1 MQLNEGMETQTTSV
15 KTTQGTTLETTVQTV
30 EAFLRTQVVVPQWM
44 HEALEGLADD
54 AEVRVVREH
63 AGFLGT
69 FVRSV
74 EAV

>member
-1 MQLNEGMETQTTSV
+1 MTETTT
-15 KTTQGTTLETTVQTV
+15 TTQGTTLETTVQTV
-30 EAFLRTQVVVPQWM
+30 EAFRRSVVLVVQWM
-44 HEALEGLADD
+44 DEALEGLADD